1 MIDQPGSP
9 PMQQQEPPGYAAKM
23 MPNPDHGELCLD
35 AREGHGEQDVQLRCI
50 RLDSSGHGGV
60 DDLIR
65 HAPSVFLKQEGST
78 LVSIVH
84 RGVSARIAD

>member
-1 MIDQPGSP
+1 
-9 PMQQQEPPGYAAKM
+9 MQQQEPPGYAAKM
-23 MPNPDHGELCLD
+23 MPNPDHGEQTLSGCSGGSW
-35 AREGHGEQDVQLRCI
+35 RDVQLRCI